1 MRIYLVLLMR
11 LAAYSWALLLR
22 LAAWSLSWSDDTQCH
37 QKFFRSID
45 GSIDG
50 AGNYDVAVL
59 GDSDLH
65 MVLHRPLFLG
75 FKQIQTILG
84 TVFLDSPTSRRAH

>member
-1 MRIYLVLLMR
+1 MRIYLVILMR
-11 LAAYSWALLLR
+11 LAAYSWALS
-22 LAAWSLSWSDDTQCH
+22 AWSLSWSDTERH
-37 QKFFRSID
+37 QKLTGSID

-65 MVLHRPLFLG
+65 LVLHRPLFLG